1 MKRRGVVWLA
11 AGAIVPLLAIGL
23 ALAGCG
29 KTSAASSKTGVSA
42 SAKAKP
48 AATVYTCPMH
58 PDVKSSKPAKCP
70 KCGMNL
76 VAKKVAAPAKPA
88 AKAKAQPSVYTCPM
102 HPDVKSSK
110 PGKCPKCGMNLV
122 AKKVA
127 APAKPAAKPKAQP
140 AVYTC
145 PMHPDVKSSKP
156 GKCPKC
162 GMNLVL
168 KKARAAL
175 PMTAPAAAA
184 ALAAKHAVALQ
195 DPETG
200 SGCTMAPCDMSA
212 CPTCA
217 AKSGT

>member
-122 AKKVA
+122 
-127 APAKPAAKPKAQP
+127 
-140 AVYTC
+140 
-145 PMHPDVKSSKP
+145 
-156 GKCPKC
+156 
-162 GMNLVL
+162 L

-200 SGCTMAPCDMSA
+200 SGCTMAPCDMSN
-212 CPTCA
+212 CPACA
-217 AKSGT
+217 AKSGA